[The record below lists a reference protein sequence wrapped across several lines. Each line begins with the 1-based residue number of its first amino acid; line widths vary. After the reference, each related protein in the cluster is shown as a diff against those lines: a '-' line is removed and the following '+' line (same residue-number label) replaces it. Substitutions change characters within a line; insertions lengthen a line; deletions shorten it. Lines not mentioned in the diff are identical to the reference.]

1 MIAYRLQTEDRL
13 ASLSAYWRAANYLGA
28 SQLYLHDN
36 VLLGRPLRPE
46 DIKPRLLGHWGTQPG
61 LNLVYAHL
69 DRLVQDRSAQVLLV
83 VGPGHGAPAILA
95 NLFLEGTLGEYYPEF
110 TRDAEGMRALT
121 RAFSWP
127 RGLPS
132 HLGPMVPGTI
142 HEGGELGYSL
152 SHAFGAALD
161 NPNLL
166 VACVVGDGEAETG
179 PLATAWHST
188 KFLDPATS
196 GAVLPIFHLN
206 GYKLS
211 GPTLFARMSG
221 LELHQYFYGNGYE
234 MRFVAPQTEEEAHRQ
249 LWSAMDWAY
258 ERIANIQETKRR
270 RIGDWTQNWPVI
282 VLKTPKGW
290 TGPREIDGKPIEG
303 TFHAHQLPIT
313 DPATN
318 PAHLRALESWLRSY
332 DPDALFDSAGRPAEA
347 VTAMIPDAPLRLGSN
362 PHAFGG
368 TGVALSLPPVDDY
381 AVAVTEPGS
390 IDAEATR
397 ELGGYLRDI
406 FKRNDSAANF
416 RLFSPDE
423 TMSNRLERVFEVTDR
438 AFERPLVPTDEALS
452 PGGRVMEMLSEHTC
466 AGWLEGYVLTGRH
479 GLFACYEAFSTIVD
493 SMVTQHAK
501 WLKVAREAPWRR
513 SIPSLNYL
521 LTSHA
526 WRQDHNGYSHQG
538 PGFIDTLIS
547 KKSSIVRVYLPPD
560 ANCLL
565 WIMEHVFRSRDYI
578 NLIIASKNL
587 APQWLDAAAAHA
599 HCVAGA
605 SVWPWVTSAGDA
617 ANIDIVIAAAGDVP
631 TTEAIAAASLLN
643 EYVPELCLRFV
654 NVVDLCC
661 LERAEEHPHG
671 LDAERF
677 EALFTR
683 ERPVVFAFH
692 GYPRVIHELIHGR
705 PDPGRFHVRGYIEE
719 GSTTTPFDMLVRNQM
734 SRYHLALEALRR
746 WGQTNERITEATAY
760 FNEQLAAHE
769 TQIVSAGV
777 DLPEIT
783 GWRFRRPGAGR

>member
-1 MIAYRLQTEDRL
+1 MIIHRPQAANRL
-13 ASLSAYWRAANYLGA
+13 ASISAYWRAANYLGA
-28 SQLYLHDN
+28 SQLYLRDN
-36 VLLGRPLRPE
+36 VLLKRPLQPA

-69 DRLVQDRSAQVLLV
+69 NRLVQDRGAQVLLV

-95 NLFLEGTLGEYYPEF
+95 NLFLEGTLGEFYPEF
-110 TRDAEGMRALT
+110 KPDAEGMQRLM

-127 RGLPS
+127 HGLPS

-152 SHAFGAALD
+152 AHAFGAALD

-166 VACVVGDGEAETG
+166 VACIVGDGEAETG
-179 PLATAWHST
+179 PLATAWHSP
-188 KFLDPATS
+188 KFFDAATS

-211 GPTLFARMSG
+211 APTIFARMSG
-221 LELHQYFYGNGYE
+221 LELHQYFYGLGYE
-234 MRFVAPQTEEEAHRQ
+234 MRLVAPQNEEEAHRQ
-249 LWSAMDWAY
+249 LWEAMDWAY
-258 ERIANIQETKRR
+258 ERIGNIQATKRR
-270 RIGDWTQNWPVI
+270 RQEDWAQNWPVI
-282 VLKTPKGW
+282 VLKTLKGW
-290 TGPREIDGKPIEG
+290 TGPHEIDGKPIEG

-318 PAHLRALESWLRSY
+318 PAHLRALEHWLRSY
-332 DPDALFDSAGRPAEA
+332 EPEQLFDEDGQPVDA
-347 VTAMIPDAPLRLGSN
+347 VTSLVPDGPWRIGMN
-362 PHAFGG
+362 PHAHGG
-368 TGVALSLPPVDDY
+368 NAIALDLPQVQQY
-381 AVAVTEPGS
+381 ELAVRVPGS
-390 IDAEATR
+390 VDAEATR

-406 FKRNDSAANF
+406 FKRNEIAANF

-423 TMSNRLERVFEVTDR
+423 TMSNRLERVFEVTQR
-438 AFERPLVPTDEALS
+438 GFERPLVPTDEALS
-452 PGGRVMEMLSEHTC
+452 PTGRVMEMLSEHSC

-479 GLFACYEAFSTIVD
+479 GVFACYEAFSTIVD

-501 WLKVAREAPWRR
+501 WLKVAREVPWRG

-565 WIMEHVFRSRDYI
+565 SVMEHCLRSRDYI

-587 APQWLDAAAAHA
+587 APQWLEGEAARE
-599 HCVAGA
+599 HCIAGA
-605 SVWPWVTSAGDA
+605 SIWPWASNAGDA
-617 ANIDIVIAAAGDVP
+617 ADVDIVIAAAGDVP
-631 TTEAIAAASLLN
+631 TTEAIAATSLLN
-643 EYVPELCLRFV
+643 TYVPDLRVRVV

-661 LERAEEHPHG
+661 LERADEHPHG
-671 LDAERF
+671 LDDARF
-677 EALFTR
+677 ETLFTSDK
-683 ERPVVFAFH
+683 PVIFAFH

-705 PDPGRFHVRGYIEE
+705 SDPGRFHVRGYIEE
-719 GSTTTPFDMLVRNQM
+719 GSTTTPFDMLVCNQM

-746 WGQTNERITEATAY
+746 AGTQGPGVDAAVAFFRER
-760 FNEQLAAHE
+760 LRAHE
-769 TQIVSAGV
+769 KQIIAQGV

-783 GWRFRRPGAGR
+783 SWRFQAPRAAG